1 MWEQEIKELLEL
13 YSTEEV
19 FDILDI
25 TIEEVLE
32 HLLEGGFVVLPPF
45 LERDNDAQ
53 DQDYQGLE
61 A

>member
-25 TIEEVLE
+25 TVEEVLE

-45 LERDNDAQ
+45 LERTDGLDNEDTIYA
-53 DQDYQGLE
+53 
-61 A
+61 